1 MVIHMENIDVR
12 KFIINNFK
20 NDTVEDIEKSITS
33 SIESGDEDPL
43 LGLGVLFEIM
53 WNHSDDTVKNTILSN
68 IKKGLT
74 S

>member
-1 MVIHMENIDVR
+1 MEDIDVR

-20 NDTVEDIEKSITS
+20 NDEVQDIKKAIEE
-33 SIESGDEDPL
+33 SIESHDDDPL
-43 LGLGVLFEIM
+43 VGLGVLFEIM
-53 WNHSDDTVKNTILSN
+53 WNHSDDDAKNTILSN

>member
-1 MVIHMENIDVR
+1 MEDIDVR

-20 NDTVEDIEKSITS
+20 NDEVQDIKKAIEE
-33 SIESGDEDPL
+33 SIESHDDDPL
-43 LGLGVLFEIM
+43 VGLGVLFEIM
-53 WNHSDDTVKNTILSN
+53 WKHSDDDAKNTILSN